1 MLMKSIFAET
11 IDKVV
16 EEVLQYGESIIKV
29 DGAEQPTQI
38 AGCWETDSSGKEV
51 IGIYLYVNGQQ
62 IYKIQDIGTKILF
75 SVH

>member
-16 EEVLQYGESIIKV
+16 EEVLQLGKSVIKIEE
-29 DGAEQPTQI
+29 AEQPTQI
-38 AGCWETDSSGKEV
+38 AGCWETDKQGNDV

-62 IYKIQDIGTKILF
+62 IYKIQDVGTKILF

>member
-1 MLMKSIFAET
+1 MKSIFAET

-16 EEVLQYGESIIKV
+16 EEVLQFGTSIIKV

-51 IGIYLYVNGQQ
+51 IGLYLYVCGQQ
-62 IYKIQDIGTKILF
+62 IYKIQDIGTTVLY